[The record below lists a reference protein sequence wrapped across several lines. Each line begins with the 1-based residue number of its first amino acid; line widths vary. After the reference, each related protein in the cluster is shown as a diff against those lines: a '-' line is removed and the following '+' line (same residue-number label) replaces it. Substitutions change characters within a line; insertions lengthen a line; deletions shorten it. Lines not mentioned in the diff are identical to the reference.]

1 MENDF
6 IKPAQDLGKS
16 AAEYVDL
23 KLDEL
28 KLRTAKGLSIASQK
42 LIVAIML
49 ITLAGIVLTAAAF
62 GGVLLIGKLIN
73 DYAAGAFIVAGFFLI
88 VMIVLF
94 LLRNKLFMGGLVN
107 MFVRLFFED
116 KPNMKIFDINS
127 PKSDIK

>member
-1 MENDF
+1 MERNF
-6 IKPAQDLGKS
+6 TQPAQELGKT

-23 KLDEL
+23 KIDEL
-28 KLRTAKGLSIASQK
+28 KLRTAKGLSIASQR
-42 LIVAIML
+42 LIVAILL

-88 VMIVLF
+88 VLIVLF

-107 MFVRLFFED
+107 MFVRLFFE
-116 KPNMKIFDINS
+116 
-127 PKSDIK
+127 

>member
-6 IKPAQDLGKS
+6 TKPAHDLGKT
-16 AAEYVDL
+16 AAEYADL
-23 KLDEL
+23 KIDEL
-28 KLRTAKGLSIASQK
+28 KLRTAKVLSIASQK

-88 VMIVLF
+88 VLIVLF

-107 MFVRLFFED
+107 MFVRLFFE
-116 KPNMKIFDINS
+116 
-127 PKSDIK
+127 

>member
-6 IKPAQDLGKS
+6 TKPAQDLGKT

-23 KLDEL
+23 KIDEL
-28 KLRTAKGLSIASQK
+28 KLRTAKGLSVASQK
-42 LIVAIML
+42 LIVAILL

-88 VMIVLF
+88 VLIVLF

-107 MFVRLFFED
+107 MFVRLFFEE
-116 KPNMKIFDINS
+116 K
-127 PKSDIK
+127 